1 MSGGGT
7 ADFESLLR
15 EAFAPVDPPADL
27 AERLESRLDRINQLA
42 VDELEQWELESL
54 TDPRNWTRI
63 ARPIAAG
70 VVATGAGTAL
80 VILRLRK
87 EPKRNALQRLLK
99 R

>member
-1 MSGGGT
+1 MTGDA

-15 EAFAPVDPPADL
+15 EAFAPIDPPADL
-27 AERLESRLDRINQLA
+27 AQRLETRLERFNQLA

-80 VILRLRK
+80 VLLRMR
-87 EPKRNALQRLLK
+87 RNAKRSTVQRLL
-99 R
+99 RR